1 MPIRSNRNLT
11 EYYDRFSYSGA
22 GGPEPVASGGGSGSF
37 VNGGARG
44 IDAGGYDPNDLDTI
58 DYVTIATTGN
68 FTDFGDMQAPRRAV
82 GCCSNGSRMCIG
94 GGFDQN
100 TNEGS
105 YYQDMIGYITTS
117 STGNANDFG
126 NLTVKRYALSALS
139 NGTRGCWANG
149 QDGTENPS
157 VYKDVID
164 YVTIASTGNATDF
177 GDTSYVGRA
186 IFCAAND
193 TRGLIGGGNVQT
205 NRIEYITVATTGN
218 ASDFGDMLDSLY
230 GYNAASASAS
240 RAVYTGGR
248 APAQTNVMGYMTIDT
263 TGNATDFGD
272 MYAAR
277 DGHGACTNG
286 TRMLSTGGTT
296 PASSYVTDVEYI
308 TIANTGNGTDFGDL
322 TVGRWYTAASSGS
335 A

>member
-22 GGPEPVASGGGSGSF
+22 GGPEPVIAAQF

-44 IDAGGYDPNDLDTI
+44 IDAGGYNPNDLDTI

-68 FTDFGDMQAPRRAV
+68 FTDFGNMQAPRRAV
-82 GCCSNGSRMCIG
+82 GCCSNGTRMCIG
-94 GGFDQN
+94 GGYN
-100 TNEGS
+100 YPGNEGS
-105 YYQDMIGYITTS
+105 YYQDLIGYITTS
-117 STGNANDFG
+117 STGNATDFG

-149 QDGTENPS
+149 QNGTQDGANNS
-157 VYKDVID
+157 VYKDIID
-164 YVTIASTGNATDF
+164 YVTIATTGNATDF
-177 GDTSYVGRA
+177 GDTAYVGRA
-186 IFCAAND
+186 IWCAAND

-205 NRIEYITVATTGN
+205 DRIEYITVATTGN
-218 ASDFGDMLDSLY
+218 ASDFGDMLDSLD
-230 GYNAASASAS
+230 GYIAASASAS

-248 APAQTNVMGYMTIDT
+248 SPITNVMGYMTINT

-272 MYAAR
+272 MYAGR

-296 PASSYVTDVEYI
+296 AASNYTADCEYI
-308 TIANTGNGTDFGDL
+308 TVANTGNGTDFGDL
-322 TVGRWYTAASSGS
+322 SQGRWYTAASSGS